1 MNLTRALLVVC
12 VLSLTLAGAGCP
24 AVHRGETQLK
34 WARGQ
39 TDPLVLEAL
48 HDGEYAV
55 YAIGDAKPRA
65 VIMLKK
71 GDALGFEQ
79 KKGDP
84 VTKVTAI
91 GGERRIPLEDGTYY
105 WNYRGKG
112 SK

>member
-1 MNLTRALLVVC
+1 MSYARTLLVA
-12 VLSLTLAGAGCP
+12 LSLLLALIAAGCP

-34 WARGQ
+34 WTRGQ

-48 HDGEYAV
+48 HDGKYAV

-79 KKGDP
+79 KTGDP
-84 VTKVTAI
+84 VTKVIAI
-91 GGERRIPLEDGTYY
+91 GGEKRIPLED
-105 WNYRGKG
+105 
-112 SK
+112 